1 MAQEAQHRSH
11 QQISRG
17 EPVFEVIAAAE
28 TSPSPAHR
36 LAATLKKKPTPFLRH
51 RLALWGRVCRGFLPL
66 PLAAATSPIV
76 LELAAT
82 VSVEVFCTR
91 IWERLSASIL

>member
-36 LAATLKKKPTPFLRH
+36 LA
-51 RLALWGRVCRGFLPL
+51 GRVCRGFLLL

-82 VSVEVFCTR
+82 VSVEVFYTR